1 MGPSNKS
8 ATTFE
13 TLKRQLDVARD
24 GIEAQVAE
32 RTATLKASEEKF
44 RALVEMTSDWIW
56 EVDVS
61 GIYTYTSPRVE
72 ALLGFKPEEVLGKT
86 PFDFMLPEEAGR
98 IKAEFANIA
107 AERRPFH
114 ILQNRNLHK
123 DGHIVMLETSGVP
136 ILAHDGKLL
145 GYRGVDR
152 DVTERKQLED
162 ELKRQAHID
171 ELTGLNNRRHFFH
184 LAEQELA
191 RTKRYGGPFT
201 VLMLD
206 VDRFKLVNDTYG
218 HQVGDRV
225 LQVLSEVCVT
235 TLRHTDILGRIGG
248 EEFAVLMPQT
258 SSEQGLKMAKRLRLA
273 VAPAAVPLARGKAV
287 RFTVSIGVTS
297 FAATDTKFE
306 DLLKRADTAL
316 YAAKK
321 AGRNRVRSKHYL
333 K

>member
-8 ATTFE
+8 ATTIE

-24 GIEAQVAE
+24 AIEAQVAE
-32 RTATLKASEEKF
+32 RMATLKASEEKF

-61 GIYTYTSPRVE
+61 GIYTYASPRVE

-86 PFDFMLPEEAGR
+86 PFDLMLPEEARR
-98 IKAEFANIA
+98 IETEFVNIA

-114 ILQNRNLHK
+114 ALENRNLHK
-123 DGHIVMLETSGVP
+123 AGHIVVLETSGVP

-162 ELKRQAHID
+162 ELRRQAHID

-191 RTKRYGGPFT
+191 RTKRYGGAFT

-206 VDRFKLVNDTYG
+206 VDRFKLVNDSYG

-225 LQVLSEVCVT
+225 LQELSEVCVT

-258 SSEQGLKMAKRLRLA
+258 SSEQGLKMAERLRLA
-273 VAPAAVPLARGKAV
+273 VAPAAVPLAKGEAV

-297 FAATDTKFE
+297 FAEADAKIE

-321 AGRNRVRSKHYL
+321 AGRNQVRSKHYL